1 MALTF
6 IFKSLWDLNTSQSGT
21 LPTLPLLALFV
32 LCFYALTCFAGIS
45 PYQEWFNTQLIILT
59 STLVIGEDSR
69 RFQPPGRC
77 PLAQPK
83 DRFPGWFSL
92 GRSFSTYRVFFMTY
106 AETGLMYENT
116 AWSAT
121 GEKNPGDE
129 SACASKAVSD
139 KSCQDSPANTKI
151 VKLQSKLGRT

>member
-6 IFKSLWDLNTSQSGT
+6 IFKSFWALNTSKSGT

-32 LCFYALTCFAGIS
+32 LCFLALTCFAVIS

-59 STLVIGEDSR
+59 RTLIIGEDSQW
-69 RFQPPGRC
+69 FQPPGRC

-83 DRFPGWFSL
+83 GRFPGESSL
-92 GRSFSTYRVFFMTY
+92 GRSFSTYRVFFRTY
-106 AETGLMYENT
+106 AEIGLMYENT
-116 AWSAT
+116 AWRAM
-121 GEKNPGDE
+121 GEKNQGDE

-139 KSCQDSPANTKI
+139 KSCQDSPANRTI